1 MLKKVAPSSV
11 KGLTFYKI
19 FGVIGNPLSD
29 LLQGGVRGYWQ
40 PSDKFVKR
48 CVRRLHGKPLSVREA
63 VPIG

>member
-11 KGLTFYKI
+11 NGQTFYKI

-29 LLQGGVRGYWQ
+29 LLQGVGGYWQ

-48 CVRRLHGKPLSVREA
+48 CERRLANLLSVPEA